1 MKKLFTGIFAL
12 AMVLSLV
19 FIGELT
25 SSGKNALSAQAQTVT
40 VKRKRRGGVV
50 GGTRYVAHKTKRG
63 AKYVAHKT
71 KRGAIYVGRKTAQ
84 GTRYVAH
91 KTKRGTKKA
100 YHITKKAIVG
110 Q

>member
-19 FIGELT
+19 FIGEMT
-25 SSGKNALSAQAQTVT
+25 SSGNNALSAQAQTVT
-40 VKRKRRGGVV
+40 VRRKRRGGVV

-63 AKYVAHKT
+63 AKYVYRKS
-71 KRGAIYVGRKTAQ
+71 KSGVKYVGRKTEQ
-84 GTRYVAH
+84 GTRYTFH
-91 KTKRGTKKA
+91 KTKRGTKKVVSR
-100 YHITKKAIVG
+100 TKKIIIG